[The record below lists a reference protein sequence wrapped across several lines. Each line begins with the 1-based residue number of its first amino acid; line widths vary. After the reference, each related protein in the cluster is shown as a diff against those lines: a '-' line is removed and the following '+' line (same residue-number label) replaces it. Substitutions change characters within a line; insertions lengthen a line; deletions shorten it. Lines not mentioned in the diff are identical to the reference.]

1 MSKTKIGIFLSLLLL
16 VGLTSCGEKKTNSK
30 LMLNEVLIDNQSNF
44 QDDYGLHSAWI
55 EVFNKSYGSADL
67 AGCLL
72 KVSNQPGDTVTY
84 FIPKGDVLTLV
95 KPRQHALFWADG
107 EPNRGTFH
115 TSCKLNPETAN
126 WIGLFDSGKKLLDQI
141 VVPAGVLGP
150 NQSYARISD
159 GAANWEVKVEVVTNM

>member
-72 KVSNQPGDTVTY
+72 KV
-84 FIPKGDVLTLV
+84 
-95 KPRQHALFWADG
+95 
-107 EPNRGTFH
+107 
-115 TSCKLNPETAN
+115 
-126 WIGLFDSGKKLLDQI
+126 
-141 VVPAGVLGP
+141 
-150 NQSYARISD
+150 ISR
-159 GAANWEVKVEVVTNM
+159 VIQLPILSLKVMY

>member
-72 KVSNQPGDTVTY
+72 N
-84 FIPKGDVLTLV
+84 
-95 KPRQHALFWADG
+95 
-107 EPNRGTFH
+107 
-115 TSCKLNPETAN
+115 
-126 WIGLFDSGKKLLDQI
+126 I
-141 VVPAGVLGP
+141 VVATRGRQKFIHTFETLCLQMQGDSRTVFFCH
-150 NQSYARISD
+150 
-159 GAANWEVKVEVVTNM
+159 